1 MKHSFEPDLYL
12 DRGDQ
17 AQLSQLVYLPG
28 YKVLHRLFR
37 SEVDK
42 FFVVLLNTDAD
53 DDHAVVAA
61 HKMAKAAAMFYEG
74 VTNRVNEEVM
84 QFTNAPRANDTP
96 VDLTEAVLDLGDH
109 WQEGWRDADL

>member
-12 DRGDQ
+12 DRTEQ
-17 AQLSQLVYLPG
+17 AQLSQIVYLPG

-42 FFVVLLNTDAD
+42 FFVVLLNTDAA
-53 DDHAVVAA
+53 DDHAIVAA

-74 VTNRVNEEVM
+74 VTNRVNEEVI

-96 VDLTEAVLDLGDH
+96 IDITEAVLDLGEHVVDG
-109 WQEGWRDADL
+109 GWMD